1 MYTVSRPSPLLSSR
15 LCLLQVYPTGV
26 KVLAGLEEVQ
36 DLPIQDILPSMRWRP
51 QVVIAAACIA
61 DPYLLLHFSDGSA
74 VLLSGDEEEGKR
86 PTAVSHPADVAIL
99 WLCNILLHKTV
110 QLVN

>member
-1 MYTVSRPSPLLSSR
+1 MRFTDKKKKKNPRRANTV
-15 LCLLQVYPTGV
+15 CLLQVYPTGV

-36 DLPIQDILPSMRWRP
+36 DLPIQDILPSMEWRP

-74 VLLSGDEEEGKR
+74 VLLSGDEEEGSVHL
-86 PTAVSHPADVAIL
+86 PCFT
-99 WLCNILLHKTV
+99 CNI
-110 QLVN
+110 